1 MKQSFTYFG
10 LFKPIWSNFDPSEIT
25 TFPKILKFYILNFLV
40 GNRQSNKKNIFYRKV
55 IQIPVISILLDFY
68 WHKNSQT
75 YIEFSFGPTN
85 NYFRLKSEF
94 FIIFEKKW
102 DFLKFDGF
110 TSQLCFA
117 VQQSIFIE
125 FQRSYH
131 QNFRFFSNFLNLSK
145 TLIFC
150 HFWFKF
156 GQISTKNVFF
166 EVGNF
171 IWPNFSQKGRKSKKS
186 KKFRKFKQNLKIW
199 GYKR

>member
-1 MKQSFTYFG
+1 MCDLLETS
-10 LFKPIWSNFDPSEIT
+10 
-25 TFPKILKFYILNFLV
+25 LNTIFL
-40 GNRQSNKKNIFYRKV
+40 
-55 IQIPVISILLDFY
+55 
-68 WHKNSQT
+68 W
-75 YIEFSFGPTN
+75 
-85 NYFRLKSEF
+85 
-94 FIIFEKKW
+94 KKW
-102 DFLKFDGF
+102 GFVKFGGF

-131 QNFRFFSNFLNLSK
+131 QNFRFFSNFLNLLK

-171 IWPNFSQKGRKSKKS
+171 ICPNFSQKERKSKKF
-186 KKFRKFKQNLKIW
+186 KNFRKIKQTLTFG
-199 GYKR
+199 GYKHWNPRNRTQVIILWINDVT